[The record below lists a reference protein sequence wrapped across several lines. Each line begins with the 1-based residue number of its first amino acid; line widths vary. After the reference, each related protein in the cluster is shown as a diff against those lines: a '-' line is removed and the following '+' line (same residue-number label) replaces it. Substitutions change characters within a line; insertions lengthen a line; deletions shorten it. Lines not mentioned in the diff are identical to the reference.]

1 MRKRRA
7 KPWDKVG
14 DYLGDYFTLCELM
27 LNGASCYNPCAKI
40 KQVAS
45 GRFGVTTEHLNPCE
59 ELNIKVA
66 QGANPGED
74 GQTG

>member
-1 MRKRRA
+1 
-7 KPWDKVG
+7 
-14 DYLGDYFTLCELM
+14 M
-27 LNGASCYNPCAKI
+27 LNGDSCYNPCAKI

-45 GRFGVTTEHLNPCE
+45 GRFGVTTEYLNPSE

-66 QGANPGED
+66 QRANPGED